1 MHLQPKGI
9 TLKMRRACTIEQYE
23 FSRGIKA
30 KGMKHTDKKQRLPL
44 ESFIYGAEIAQS
56 VP

>member
-9 TLKMRRACTIEQYE
+9 TMKMRRACMIGHCE

-30 KGMKHTDKKQRLPL
+30 KGMKHTYKKQRLPL
-44 ESFIYGAEIAQS
+44 QSFIYGAEIAQS
-56 VP
+56 LP

>member
-1 MHLQPKGI
+1 M
-9 TLKMRRACTIEQYE
+9 IEQCE
-23 FSRGIKA
+23 FSRGITA

-44 ESFIYGAEIAQS
+44 QSFIYGAEIAQS